1 MHVWFYDS
9 HGALY
14 HVSHVLIWRCRRECR
29 WRDVAPSLASLCCK
43 EHVYVRLFFT
53 FRRRQESASD
63 VSIYDEISSSLS
75 SSGEPRWLTE
85 WLVASLPAIFLIPPP
100 PLYRLFCCS
109 LIVIMLFSPKQ
120 LSVYFLAFLTR
131 TCSGQVVGPRLCN
144 KHGKIHCF
152 LVSASLPVG
161 DNRKWLILI

>member
-53 FRRRQESASD
+53 FRRRQESASN

-100 PLYRLFCCS
+100 PLAIPPPLLLADSNYAVFSQTTLSFFSSHSWHAHVAVRLWGRG
-109 LIVIMLFSPKQ
+109 
-120 LSVYFLAFLTR
+120 SVTSIEKS
-131 TCSGQVVGPRLCN
+131 T
-144 KHGKIHCF
+144 
-152 LVSASLPVG
+152 ASLSQPHY
-161 DNRKWLILI
+161 L